1 MESPLDIFISILVNN
16 CGYEGPIFFVEWV
29 HPLLLMA
36 HAEDSKEDNLN

>member
-16 CGYEGPIFFVEWV
+16 CGYEGPILFVEWV

-36 HAEDSKEDNLN
+36 HAEYIQEDNPN